1 MTENDSFGI
10 YLISSLTKKNYQREY
25 LSSNAF
31 CRLTLTCTLKESKL
45 IMSELNDVRIRYVEE
60 VFIMYTHIYNMLNQE
75 FNERNRIHVSF

>member
-1 MTENDSFGI
+1 MHF
-10 YLISSLTKKNYQREY
+10 R
-25 LSSNAF
+25 
-31 CRLTLTCTLKESKL
+31 RLTLTCTLKESKL

>member
-1 MTENDSFGI
+1 MHFS
-10 YLISSLTKKNYQREY
+10 
-25 LSSNAF
+25 
-31 CRLTLTCTLKESKL
+31 RLTLTCTLKESKL